1 MTAAQCAKWCERAA
15 QSTEAVAL
23 RGPLLRGPQE
33 GRPDC
38 QKYRH
43 VKWVRSWVRRQEVDM
58 LNVGG
63 TIGTVTARPT
73 SIQLANVTSDG
84 ETTPTVFRHQ
94 VRVRSSLC
102 ALLVSTLPET
112 RPCGRVLRVIGTG
125 LLPPSVCSAKA
136 QQTRTRHAP
145 ASSEQV
151 RPISG
156 PGTDGQLPPADAKRM
171 CVNVLGRG
179 EASPPGSNSATRTT
193 HVRPTVRIVRE
204 STGPA
209 DCM

>member
-1 MTAAQCAKWCERAA
+1 M
-15 QSTEAVAL
+15 L
-23 RGPLLRGPQE
+23 
-33 GRPDC
+33 D
-38 QKYRH
+38 
-43 VKWVRSWVRRQEVDM
+43 VDGM
-58 LNVGG
+58 
-63 TIGTVTARPT
+63 IGTVTARPT

-125 LLPPSVCSAKA
+125 LLPPNVCSVKA

-193 HVRPTVRIVRE
+193 HVRPNVRIVRE